1 MRPIP
6 STANIADACLT
17 LGLEFG
23 VWPELRA
30 AAAPRLVG
38 PAVPVQHFG
47 SVDVFLEA
55 IGKAAPGSVLMVD
68 NQGRRDEGCIG
79 DLVVREAKL
88 AKLGGIVI
96 WGTHRDSADLEEIGF
111 PVFSLGN
118 FPVGP
123 RSVRERSR
131 DCLELARF
139 GDFLVS
145 PFQFVIA
152 DQDGVVAVDLADWP
166 RIRKEAD
173 AIRGREAE
181 QARRVE
187 AGLSLRQQF
196 KFDDFLERREREP
209 AYAFRDHLRRVG
221 GEIER

>member
-17 LGLEFG
+17 LDLEFG
-23 VWPELRA
+23 VWPEMRA
-30 AAAPRLVG
+30 TATPRLAG

-47 SVDVFLEA
+47 SVDIFLEA
-55 IGKAAPGSVLMVD
+55 IGKAAPGSVLIVD
-68 NQGRRDEGCIG
+68 NMGRRDEGCVG

-88 AKLGGIVI
+88 AGLAGIVI
-96 WGTHRDSADLEEIGF
+96 WGTHRDSADLKEIGF
-111 PVFSLGN
+111 PVFSLGS
-118 FPVGP
+118 FPAGP
-123 RSVRERSR
+123 RSIRDRSP
-131 DCLELARF
+131 DSLDFARF
-139 GDFLVS
+139 DDFLVS
-145 PFQFVIA
+145 PFHFIIA

-166 RIRKEAD
+166 SIRKEAD

-187 AGLSLRQQF
+187 AGLSLREQF
-196 KFDDFLERREREP
+196 RFDDYLDRREREP
-209 AYAFRDHLRRVG
+209 AYSFRDHLRRVG